1 MGIGGVG
8 MCGLAEVLL
17 GRGAIV
23 SGCDV
28 SDSER
33 TDRLRRL
40 GATISLGHDPAHL
53 DGVDALVMTAAV
65 RHGEAELERARGLG
79 MPVVRRAELLAELMR
94 GRRGV
99 AVAGTH
105 GKTTTTALVGH
116 LLTAAGLDPTVIVGG
131 RARFLES
138 HARLG
143 GGEVMVCEADEFDRA
158 FLELGSEIAV
168 ITNVEPEHLE
178 CYGDAAG
185 LDAAF
190 ALFANR
196 VSTFGAVVLCTDDPG
211 ASALR
216 PAIRRRVI
224 GYGLNDGAD
233 LRARDVVGDAGGS
246 AFDVWS
252 DGESIGTVRS
262 PQPGLHFV
270 RNSLA
275 AIAVGREL
283 GIPFDVLAGA
293 LETFPGVARRFDRRG
308 DRDGV
313 TVIDDY
319 AHHPTEIRAVV
330 AAARQAFPERR
341 LVAVF
346 QPHLYSRTR
355 DFATDFGRSLTG
367 ADLVVVLPIYP
378 ARELP
383 IDGVD
388 AALVVAAAT
397 DAGQTKVMVGPAVE
411 DAAAAL
417 DEWLRPGDVL
427 LTLGAGDVWRVAEE
441 FLAGGGA

>member
-1 MGIGGVG
+1 
-8 MCGLAEVLL
+8 
-17 GRGAIV
+17 
-23 SGCDV
+23 
-28 SDSER
+28 
-33 TDRLRRL
+33 
-40 GATISLGHDPAHL
+40 
-53 DGVDALVMTAAV
+53 
-65 RHGEAELERARGLG
+65 
-79 MPVVRRAELLAELMR
+79 
-94 GRRGV
+94 
-99 AVAGTH
+99 
-105 GKTTTTALVGH
+105 
-116 LLTAAGLDPTVIVGG
+116 
-131 RARFLES
+131 
-138 HARLG
+138 
-143 GGEVMVCEADEFDRA
+143 
-158 FLELGSEIAV
+158 
-168 ITNVEPEHLE
+168 
-178 CYGDAAG
+178 
-185 LDAAF
+185 
-190 ALFANR
+190 LFANR
-196 VSTFGAVVLCTDDPG
+196 VSTFGAVVLSTDDPG

-216 PAIRRRVI
+216 PAIRRRVV
-224 GYGLNDGAD
+224 GYGLGDGAD
-233 LRARDVVGDAGGS
+233 LQARDVVADAGGS
-246 AFDVWS
+246 GFGVWS

-355 DFATDFGRSLTG
+355 DFASDFGRSLTG

-388 AALVVAAAT
+388 AALVVAAAKT
-397 DAGQTKVMVGPAVE
+397 AGHVEVMVGPAVD

-441 FLAGGGA
+441 WLAGGGV